1 MAKMHINKYLLNILH
16 SLSCFTYKNISQHG
30 VIGVIQPFQESKWRH
45 TVRENLVFKWV
56 RILPNHCKS
65 TSLIFHSMS
74 IFRKLYKLKKYTLE
88 LRTRVNVAIL
98 ERCVQLL
105 ALQQTA
111 DVQGRAQSSLFI
123 FSCET
128 LVEDLNLC
136 NTQPFVSRNS
146 RKVLNGELRP
156 PISAT
161 LFGDGKSTLTQNS
174 NPCQLMNV

>member
-1 MAKMHINKYLLNILH
+1 MHINKYLLNILY

-45 TVRENLVFKWV
+45 SVRGNLVFKKV

-65 TSLIFHSMS
+65 TSLIFHPMS

-111 DVQGRAQSSLFI
+111 DVQGRAESSLFI

-128 LVEDLNLC
+128 LVEDLNL
-136 NTQPFVSRNS
+136 
-146 RKVLNGELRP
+146 
-156 PISAT
+156 
-161 LFGDGKSTLTQNS
+161 
-174 NPCQLMNV
+174 